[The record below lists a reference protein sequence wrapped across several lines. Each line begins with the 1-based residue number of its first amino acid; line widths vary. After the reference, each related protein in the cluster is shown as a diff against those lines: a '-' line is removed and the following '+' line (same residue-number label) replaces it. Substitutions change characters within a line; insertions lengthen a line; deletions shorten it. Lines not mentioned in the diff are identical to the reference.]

1 MQAILINQKVGVAVN
16 EYVEGF
22 LKSYQNCLSS

>member
-22 LKSYQNCLSS
+22 LKILSKLLI